1 MRPPFDELRVTATQ
15 NAVGGD
21 RHYHTTKRGNSPN
34 RPQTPRCR
42 VSSGTQNLEMRL
54 ICRWLIR
61 FNTTTIGFAHATAPK
76 ANPADRSEGESRRNR
91 CARTPQTGGPF
102 AGTPQRRLR
111 LRSHVHQSSGTR
123 DSQSNRESVVE
134 DCRRTRYS
142 AKQADG
148 RDGTLG
154 C

>member
-34 RPQTPRCR
+34 RPRTPLCR
-42 VSSGTQNLEMRL
+42 DPRSSPNLKMKL

-61 FNTTTIGFAHATAPK
+61 FNTTTIGFAHATAPE

-91 CARTPQTGGPF
+91 RARTPQTD
-102 AGTPQRRLR
+102 RK
-111 LRSHVHQSSGTR
+111 STR
-123 DSQSNRESVVE
+123 
-134 DCRRTRYS
+134 
-142 AKQADG
+142 
-148 RDGTLG
+148 
-154 C
+154 